1 MQKQK
6 AVKAEPSTRIVI
18 VGGGFA
24 GVTLAQ
30 RLERVLPTETEVIV
44 LSAENHLVF
53 TPMLPE
59 VVGRTIS
66 PLHVVVAGRQL
77 TRRTQWLEARVSR
90 IDRENNEAH
99 YVRRDGTTAS
109 IHYAHLALACGSTAN
124 LAEIPG
130 LASRGYALK
139 TVTDAIVMGNDL
151 IGNFEA
157 AATEPER
164 EARQRLLTVVVIGG
178 GFSGVEVAGHIAD
191 LMRAI
196 HRFYPELKNE
206 TPRVVLLHKG
216 KHLLPELHHE
226 SLSSFTLH
234 KLRQNGIKVQLQ
246 TTAQKADSV
255 AVHLTS
261 GERIET
267 GMIVCTVGTETPPL
281 IKSLGLPLEKGRLK
295 TDPDM
300 KVKGTTNLWTLGD
313 CSLVPNAYDGRPCPA
328 TAQFAMQQARQL
340 AENLKCASRD
350 VATKPFSFRSRGM
363 LASIGHRN
371 AVAVIYGVKF
381 SGFFAWF
388 LWRGIYL
395 AKLPTL
401 SRKLEV
407 AISWACS
414 IPFPPNI
421 VQLGQSKQ
429 QPAKAGSDWAEAQ
442 SIKTKHHHEYQT

>member
-1 MQKQK
+1 MPDLP
-6 AVKAEPSTRIVI
+6 ERIVI
-18 VGGGFA
+18 VGGGFG

-30 RLERVLPTETEVIV
+30 RLERLLPAQTEIIV

-77 TRRTQWLEARVSR
+77 TRRTKWLEARVSR
-90 IDRENNEAH
+90 IDRKRNEAH
-99 YVRRDGTTAS
+99 YLRRDGTAGSMRYT
-109 IHYAHLALACGSTAN
+109 HLALACGSAAN
-124 LAEIPG
+124 LEEIPG
-130 LASRGYALK
+130 VASRGYPLK
-139 TVTDAIVMGNDL
+139 TVMDAIVMGNDL

-157 AATEPER
+157 AATEPEP
-164 EARQRLLTVVVIGG
+164 EVRQRLLTVVVIGG
-178 GFSGVEVAGHIAD
+178 GFSGVEVGGHIAD
-191 LMRAI
+191 LMHSIR
-196 HRFYPELKNE
+196 RFYPELTNE
-206 TPRVVLLHKG
+206 TPRIVLLHKG
-216 KHLLPELHHE
+216 TRLLPELHHK
-226 SLSSFTLH
+226 SLSAFTLK
-234 KLRQNGIKVQLQ
+234 KLRQNGIDVRLETSAKN
-246 TTAQKADSV
+246 ADSV
-255 AVHLTS
+255 AVNLTS

-267 GMIVCTVGTETPPL
+267 GMIVCTVGTETHPL

-300 KVKGTTNLWTLGD
+300 KVTGTANLWTLGD
-313 CSLVPNAYDGRPCPA
+313 CSLVPNAYNGRPSPA

-340 AENLKCASRD
+340 AENLARVSRGA
-350 VATKPFSFRSRGM
+350 ATKPFNFRPRGM

-371 AVAVIYGVKF
+371 AVAVIYGVKL

-407 AISWACS
+407 AITWACS

-421 VQLGQSKQ
+421 VQLELSKKQS
-429 QPAKAGSDWAEAQ
+429 AKAESDRAEAP
-442 SIKTKHHHEYQT
+442 SMNTKHQNEYQT